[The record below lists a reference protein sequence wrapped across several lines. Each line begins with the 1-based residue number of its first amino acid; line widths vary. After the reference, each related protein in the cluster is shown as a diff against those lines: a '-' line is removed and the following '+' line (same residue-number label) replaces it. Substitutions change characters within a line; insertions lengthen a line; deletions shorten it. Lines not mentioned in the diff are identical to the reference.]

1 MEHTKQENMREVT
14 FDEIH
19 SLPRSYCSMRVEVE
33 IANNGTR
40 NLEKEGFKK
49 YIAKTL
55 RAFLKNGL
63 SELFYLDGE
72 GKIVA
77 GGYYSNSD
85 YPIIGEYEEVRYT
98 EKED

>member
-1 MEHTKQENMREVT
+1 MREVT

-19 SLPRSYCSMRVEVE
+19 NLPKSDCNMRFAVE

-40 NLEKEGFKK
+40 NLEKEGFRK
-49 YIAKTL
+49 YVAKTL
-55 RAFLKNGL
+55 RVFLKNGT

-72 GKIVA
+72 GRLIV

-85 YPIIGEYEEVRYT
+85 FPIIGEYEEAEYAT
-98 EKED
+98 GGLKA